1 MKVIKQILIKQVI
14 TENSKIKLEK
24 KFKQEK
30 SDLDLECKQL
40 IFEKKKLQKERKS
53 ATHKIEQRF
62 QIEIDNRKR
71 KINQIDFKLGQLYQ
85 LPLGSE
91 ILESK
96 MDSLIEVTTGMNWEK
111 FQNETA
117 IIIKDDIVLRIDNE

>member
-30 SDLDLECKQL
+30 NDLDLECKQL

-96 MDSLIEVTTGMNWEK
+96 MDSLIEVTTGMNWGK